1 MFTSVDVDVGV
12 VAVQSGHTL
21 KQPDAS
27 SPTACEHCSVG
38 YRALRDVWVGHAAS
52 YCPRAVVVGKM
63 KCVTSPKGGVLV
75 TSSWAVNPVG
85 GYTAVSV
92 THGQCDVRTWVIYG
106 YLPSLRW
113 YSLRFHTEG
122 WPG

>member
-1 MFTSVDVDVGV
+1 MTPIPIRTLCPKDHGLLTPVSMFTSVDVDVGV

-38 YRALRDVWVGHAAS
+38 YRALRDVWVGRAAS
-52 YCPRAVVVGKM
+52 CCPRTVVVGKM

-92 THGQCDVRTWVIYG
+92 THGSATSELG
-106 YLPSLRW
+106 
-113 YSLRFHTEG
+113 
-122 WPG
+122 